1 MKKKVNTSGIV
12 YSTDPSFQL
21 PSNEDENI
29 ETLIPAEQKLKI
41 KIETKHRAGKTVTL
55 IEGFI
60 GSSEDKEALVK
71 QLKNHCGTGGASKD
85 GEMLVQGDHR
95 EKILSWL
102 IKQGYKNTKKI

>member
-1 MKKKVNTSGIV
+1 
-12 YSTDPSFQL
+12 L

>member
-1 MKKKVNTSGIV
+1 MKKKINSSGIV
-12 YSTDPSFQL
+12 YSTDPGFQM
-21 PSNEDENI
+21 PSNEDESI

-60 GSSEDKEALVK
+60 GSSDDKEALVK

-95 EKILSWL
+95 EKIVLWL